1 MFYDSREKEVF
12 LESEV
17 VHNIRLQ
24 IEEISAILS
33 KKSRDTPNQEI
44 RTKIY
49 IITARIIALIVFR
62 EGEKSLIFDLLRTNQ
77 KTNSSL
83 TQAIIQEIDTLQHQC
98 KSIERDS

>member
-83 TQAIIQEIDTLQHQC
+83 TQAIIQEIDTFQHQC